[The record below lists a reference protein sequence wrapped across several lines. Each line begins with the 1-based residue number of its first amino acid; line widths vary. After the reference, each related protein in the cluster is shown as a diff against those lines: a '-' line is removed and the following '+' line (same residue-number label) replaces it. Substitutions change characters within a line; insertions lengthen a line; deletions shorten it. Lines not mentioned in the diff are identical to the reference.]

1 MHPNIKAF
9 LDMVGMS
16 ELGPA
21 LLTMSNNGYN
31 VIVGSTAKNP
41 TLFTSYGDHPRQF
54 VDMIINGK
62 QVKSSAAGRYQI
74 LARFYDA
81 YKASLKLLDFS
92 PASQDAIAIQMI
104 GECHAIDLITTGR
117 FAEAV
122 DACRTRWASL
132 PGAGYNQ
139 NEHKLSFL
147 QDAYLAAGGVVC

>member
-1 MHPNIKAF
+1 MHPNVKAF
-9 LDMVGMS
+9 LDMIGMS

-21 LLTMSNNGYN
+21 LLTVSNNGYN

-54 VDMIINGK
+54 VDMLINGK
-62 QVKSSAAGRYQI
+62 KVKSSAAGRYQI

-81 YKASLKLLDFS
+81 YKASLKLPDFS

-104 GECHAIDLITTGR
+104 GECHAIGLITAGK

-147 QDAYLAAGGVVC
+147 QDAYVSAGGTLC